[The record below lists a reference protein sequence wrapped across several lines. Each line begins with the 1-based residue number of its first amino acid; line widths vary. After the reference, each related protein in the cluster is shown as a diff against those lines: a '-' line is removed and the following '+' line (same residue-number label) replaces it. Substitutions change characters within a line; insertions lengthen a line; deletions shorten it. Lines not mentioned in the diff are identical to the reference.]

1 MSGVELD
8 ISGSLAWEDGLPRP
22 QWDLIEE
29 LVESRCERDA
39 RRTAWIAVV
48 LQWLAELGPALGGG
62 YETVESDHF
71 LVLAPE
77 VDATGRP
84 VLRIAERCRVA
95 LLSVLGGVANFEG
108 HGKSVVLVL
117 RTRDDYYRYISLY
130 FPEGEHGGSAGLHV
144 RDGYPHVALY
154 GREPWMVEPTVA
166 HELTHVSLYHLSM
179 PQWLEEGLAQMFEHD
194 VTGSSPLEVDAE
206 MARRQKRYWGRC
218 GLDVFW
224 RGEAFSRRGK
234 VQELSY
240 QLAEILVRL
249 LVEEGRPRWFG
260 RVREPQR
267 RLLAFL
273 REAGVS
279 DGGEAACREHL
290 GVALSDLAARFLGPG
305 PWSPGPGL
313 GLA

>member
-1 MSGVELD
+1 MSGDELD

-39 RRTAWIAVV
+39 RRNAWIAVV

-62 YETVESDHF
+62 YETVESAHF

-95 LLSVLGGVANFEG
+95 LLSVLGGVVNFEG

-117 RTRDDYYRYISLY
+117 RTRGDYYRYI
-130 FPEGEHGGSAGLHV
+130 
-144 RDGYPHVALY
+144 
-154 GREPWMVEPTVA
+154 
-166 HELTHVSLYHLSM
+166 SLYHLSM

-218 GLDVFW
+218 GLDGFW
-224 RGEAFSRRGK
+224 RGEVFSRRGK

-273 REAGVS
+273 REASMS
-279 DGGEAACREHL
+279 DCGEAACREHL

-305 PWSPGPGL
+305 SWSPGPCP